1 MKKLLFIFLFF
12 NISIFAYDKSVDE
25 KNVYFSSTHFKAIAG
40 IEYQNDQNI
49 EDLATKLLDYAEQ
62 SWQKEVEELGF
73 TKPRNSDTK
82 KIDIYIGNKQ
92 AYNYETK
99 QYETIPSNYAGWATS
114 YPSDNTPNF
123 VMNPSISDELLKV
136 TISHEFFH
144 TIQYAYFDE
153 TQIND
158 TKWTNNIWWLEAT
171 AVIMEDEVY
180 DDIDDYINYL
190 DDFFNKSYKN
200 IETYDGSHEY
210 SMAIFAK
217 YIKEKYGLTIIKE
230 SLSKIETS
238 GDDGFFEILDDLL
251 QSYYNSS
258 IQIALNEFA
267 NWVLYKD
274 EYFEEGSLYPSIT
287 KFSSS
292 YKDNIEKGG
301 ILIIDDIDAIL
312 TYRVPKVYQKN
323 STLDTC
329 SISNST
335 NMTQEYI
342 SSLSDGWHLLGA
354 DINITDLSIFDNTDF
369 IWQYKSGVWEAYSP
383 QEIYQDAINNSN
395 IPTFDQIDKNSGFWI
410 LKNN

>member
-1 MKKLLFIFLFF
+1 MTKVYLLGITVLVVIIGIVT
-12 NISIFAYDKSVDE
+12 NLDDDKMNATSIKVIEPTKTTTQESVDKE
-25 KNVYFSSTHFKAIAG
+25 ESKTVQTKAI
-40 IEYQNDQNI
+40 E
-49 EDLATKLLDYAEQ
+49 
-62 SWQKEVEELGF
+62 
-73 TKPRNSDTK
+73 
-82 KIDIYIGNKQ
+82 NKQ
-92 AYNYETK
+92 AYNYETN

-238 GDDGFFEILDDLL
+238 GDDGFFEIIDDLL

-274 EYFEEGSLYPSIT
+274 EYFEEGSLYPNIT
-287 KFSSS
+287 KFDSS

-312 TYRVPKVYQKN
+312 TYRVPKVYEENKYTMQ
-323 STLDTC
+323 S
-329 SISNST
+329 SI
-335 NMTQEYI
+335 TQEYI
-342 SSLSDGWHLLGA
+342 SSLDNGWHLLGTEN
-354 DINITDLSIFDNTDF
+354 NITNVSIFDN
-369 IWQYKSGVWEAYSP
+369 IQIVWQYKNDKWKAYSQ
-383 QEIYQDAINNSN
+383 QEIYKNAISDAN
-395 IPTFDQIDKNSGFWI
+395 ISTFDQIDKNSGFWI